1 MRKYHVELTE
11 TQRQELEAFVSRG
24 RAPARAIQHA
34 HVLLKIDRGAQGP
47 AWSQRQIQEA
57 YGVGEST
64 IKRIA
69 RRFVEAGLHD
79 ALDRRP
85 QPERPETRK
94 INGEMEAY
102 LIATTCRPAPE
113 GYRRWSVRLLADRFV
128 ELAPEMEEGTMPP
141 SRETIRRALKKNEL
155 KPWLR
160 KQWCL
165 PRRGGPDYVAAM
177 EDVLSV
183 YCRPYDPKKPQICL
197 DECSKQLLSHLIE
210 AEPMRPGK
218 PERIDF
224 QYKRHGVR
232 NVFLLNEPLTGKRYT
247 MVRTNRKR
255 QDWALMIK
263 KAVDEW
269 YPKAEKLVLVQ
280 DNLNTHTIG
289 SLYATFSPEEA
300 ERLSQKLEL
309 HYTPKHASWLNM
321 AEIELSVLARQCL
334 DRRIGNP
341 SLLQQ
346 EVMAWQEVRNQAPAP
361 INWRFTTAD
370 ARIKLKRLYP
380 TVK

>member
-1 MRKYHVELTE
+1 MKQYRVELTQE
-11 TQRQELEAFVSRG
+11 QRRELEIIISKG
-24 RAPARAIQHA
+24 KAPARTIAHA
-34 HVLLKIDRGAQGP
+34 HVLLKVDKGPLGP
-47 AWSQRQIQEA
+47 AWTAVQVQEA
-57 YGVGEST
+57 YHVSESL
-64 IKRIA
+64 IKCVK
-69 RRFVEAGLHD
+69 RRFVQGGMQD
-79 ALDRRP
+79 ALHRRP
-85 QPERPETRK
+85 QPERPEKRK

-102 LIATTCRPAPE
+102 LIATTCRPAPQ
-113 GYRRWSVRLLADRFV
+113 GYQRWSVRLLADRYV
-128 ELAPEMEEGTMPP
+128 EVAPEGTEGSTPP

-183 YCRPYDPKKPQICL
+183 YHRPYDPSKPQVCL
-197 DECSKQLLSHLIE
+197 DECSKQLLSDLID

-218 PERIDF
+218 PERRDF
-224 QYKRHGVR
+224 QYKRHGVS
-232 NVFLLNEPLTGKRYT
+232 NVFLLGEPLTGKRYT

-255 QDWALMIK
+255 QDWAQMIK
-263 KAVDEW
+263 KAVDVW
-269 YPKAEKLVLVQ
+269 YPNAEKLVLVQ
-280 DNLNTHTIG
+280 DNLNTHTLG
-289 SLYATFSPEEA
+289 SLYATFPPEEA

-334 DRRIGNP
+334 DRRIGDQ

-346 EVMAWQEVRNQAPAP
+346 EVTAWQEARNQAPAP

>member
-1 MRKYHVELTE
+1 MSKYRVELTE
-11 TQRQELEAFVSRG
+11 AQRQELEAYVSRG
-24 RAPARAIQHA
+24 QAPARTIQHA
-34 HVLLKIDRGAQGP
+34 QVLLKIDQGPHGP
-47 AWSQRQIQEA
+47 AWTQVRVQEA

-64 IKRIA
+64 IKRLA
-69 RRFVEAGLHD
+69 RRFTEAGLHD
-79 ALDRRP
+79 ALHRRP
-85 QPERPETRK
+85 QPERPEKRK

-102 LIATTCRPAPE
+102 LIATTCRPAPS

-128 ELAPEMEEGTMPP
+128 ELAPEGAEISTPP

-165 PRRGGPDYVAAM
+165 PRRGGADYVAAM
-177 EDVLSV
+177 EDVLAV
-183 YCRPYDPKKPQICL
+183 YCRPYDEKRPQLCL
-197 DECSKQLLSHLIE
+197 DECNKQLLSDVIE
-210 AEPMRPGK
+210 PEPMRPGK
-218 PERIDF
+218 PERFDF
-224 QYKRHGVR
+224 QYKRHGVS
-232 NVFLLNEPLTGKRYT
+232 NVFLLCEPVTGKRYT
-247 MVRTNRKR
+247 WIRRTRKR
-255 QDWALMIK
+255 QDWAWLIK

-269 YPKAEKLVLVQ
+269 YPKAEKLVLVM
-280 DNLNTHTIG
+280 DNLNTHTLG
-289 SLYATFSPEEA
+289 SLYATFAPEEA

-334 DRRIGNP
+334 DRRIG
-341 SLLQQ
+341 SQQALQH
-346 EVMAWQEVRNQAPAP
+346 EVTAWQDAHNQAPGP